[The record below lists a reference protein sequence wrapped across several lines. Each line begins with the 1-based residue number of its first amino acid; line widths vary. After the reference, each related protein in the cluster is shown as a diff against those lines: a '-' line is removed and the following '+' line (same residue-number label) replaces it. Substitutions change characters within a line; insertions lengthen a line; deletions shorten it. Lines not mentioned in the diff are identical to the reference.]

1 MNVINIV
8 ETTTSAAARTPAQ
21 QLRNLDAKWRESP
34 FDPVLSP
41 DVDQWAIR
49 LRETMANLNSAFAD
63 TTTEPPPRDPPRGD
77 GKPANGNAEVENP
90 TGERPPVPSCHEQP
104 EIQIHRFVRIVTF
117 MNIWTTDRGN
127 DETGT
132 TLIVIDV
139 VLPLDEERTPLT
151 VDTATVPLHAEEG
164 TMNEEGAL
172 MKIEIGRPAP
182 RQWR

>member
-1 MNVINIV
+1 
-8 ETTTSAAARTPAQ
+8 
-21 QLRNLDAKWRESP
+21 
-34 FDPVLSP
+34 
-41 DVDQWAIR
+41 
-49 LRETMANLNSAFAD
+49 
-63 TTTEPPPRDPPRGD
+63 
-77 GKPANGNAEVENP
+77 
-90 TGERPPVPSCHEQP
+90 
-104 EIQIHRFVRIVTF
+104 